1 MAITLNSFTAGQVI
15 VAADM
20 NTNFNNINS
29 WSDTVAL
36 KAGAAFTGNVTITS
50 GTFTVGANTAGDD
63 VKFFGDTS
71 GAYMLWDA
79 DTDDLILAGAARVVV
94 PDGQLVLGSTAVT
107 STAAELNIL
116 DGVTATASE
125 INLLD
130 GSTAG
135 TVVAS
140 KAVVA
145 SADLDIA
152 SFRNVTL
159 TGELV
164 AATLDISGD
173 VDIDGTTNLDNVQ
186 IDGTITLGAND
197 TGYDVVL
204 YGNTADMRAHW
215 DTSQNALAITSSSA
229 ALRIV
234 DTHAN
239 SAPYIGFYDSSYTG
253 DVGTGRLGYVGYPN
267 NDDLYIRNEDLD
279 GHVYIISQQTISIQ
293 GTISGTNSIPRMSYR
308 GDGAAVLPT
317 HQMNSVPTIFI
328 CTTQPTATSTGDIW
342 IDI

>member
-116 DGVTATASE
+116 DGVTADASE
-125 INLLD
+125 INFLD

-140 KAVVA
+140 KA
-145 SADLDIA
+145 
-152 SFRNVTL
+152 
-159 TGELV
+159 LV
-164 AATLDISGD
+164 ADSNVDVSSAGHFVAQSGGADSGIVMGQTFSASYVGLRTAGMSETSGD
-173 VDIDGTTNLDNVQ
+173 EYVIMSNGTTTFLSAGTDGDVVICGGPNNTSCRVKLDTSENQ
-186 IDGTITLGAND
+186 IDVTGAFTVSGATTVSGLLTANGSLTIQNGDTFTFNNVGLTSVIDSTETWASNNTSIATTGAIA
-197 TGYDVVL
+197 G
-204 YGNTADMRAHW
+204 
-215 DTSQNALAITSSSA
+215 
-229 ALRIV
+229 
-234 DTHAN
+234 
-239 SAPYIGFYDSSYTG
+239 
-253 DVGTGRLGYVGYPN
+253 LGYKK
-267 NDDLYIRNEDLD
+267 I
-279 GHVYIISQQTISIQ
+279 TIQ
-293 GTISGTNSIPRMSYR
+293 ADAPSG
-308 GDGAAVLPT
+308 VE
-317 HQMNSVPTIFI
+317 
-328 CTTQPTATSTGDIW
+328 GDIW
-342 IDI
+342 IDT